1 MPVHPTGDIE
11 AYLGLSL
18 TEPERDSLEGN
29 LRNYL
34 EAYQLLHAFPLS
46 NAVPPAFYFNP
57 EPLGFERDSRLD
69 NISWGIPSP
78 GNQSPSA
85 AEIAF
90 LPVYELAAMI
100 KSRKITATALTKL
113 YLGRLKKYSD
123 TLQCTVTILEERALA
138 QAMTADKEIAAG
150 RYRGTLHGIP
160 YGIKD
165 LLAVRG
171 TKTTWGAGPYKE
183 QTIDVTATVVAKLEA
198 QGAVLLA
205 KLSMGALAWG
215 DVWYGGTTKNPWNP
229 RQGSSGS
236 SAGSAS
242 ATSAGLVAFAIG
254 TETHG
259 SIVSPSTRCGVTG
272 LRPTYGTVS
281 RYGAMALS
289 WSMDK
294 IGPICRSALDCGIVL
309 NAIRGEDGQD
319 LSVRTSAFIYDH
331 KRPLKS
337 LRVGYL
343 KSLFDNSYS
352 NHSND
357 SISLAVFRSFGIA
370 PTAVALPDGL
380 PISAL
385 SIILTCEAAAAF
397 EELTLTNR
405 DTLLTVQK
413 RQAWP
418 NVFRAARF
426 IPAVEYINANRV
438 RQILIEQCQAVMKDY
453 DVIIAPS
460 FGGQQLLITN
470 LTGHPCLVMPN
481 GFNDQGS
488 PTSISLIGR
497 LYGDADLV
505 MLGRAYQ
512 EATSWD
518 EQHPPMFG
526 Q

>member
-1 MPVHPTGDIE
+1 
-11 AYLGLSL
+11 
-18 TEPERDSLEGN
+18 
-29 LRNYL
+29 
-34 EAYQLLHAFPLS
+34 
-46 NAVPPAFYFNP
+46 
-57 EPLGFERDSRLD
+57 
-69 NISWGIPSP
+69 
-78 GNQSPSA
+78 
-85 AEIAF
+85 
-90 LPVYELAAMI
+90 
-100 KSRKITATALTKL
+100 
-113 YLGRLKKYSD
+113 
-123 TLQCTVTILEERALA
+123 
-138 QAMTADKEIAAG
+138 MTADKEIAAG